1 MSRFRHGVWWHH
13 HPRSWWFL
21 DRGGPPGSA
30 TVVAMTNTSTLT
42 SFIARRL
49 PVLAGAALVP
59 FAVVVP
65 AHAAAPVI
73 CVGNPTGTCDDT
85 AATIPAALAKAAA
98 ANEIGT
104 TILVGPGTYSDGP
117 YYLDDVTLK
126 GSGQGQTILTLPAST
141 SKQTYLSAENSTVQ
155 DLTVKLAAADSSQDT
170 GIFAWQ
176 GSDVHDVTVDG
187 AGTYNALALKGHD
200 ATISSA
206 SVSMPLGTDAYG
218 IFGEGGLTVTD
229 STISA
234 RTGFRHSG
242 ADKTDRVARVRI
254 NATGTGILTDSG
266 TVEAD
271 SVLIDLGTSSGTG
284 LSAVNYNASTSAKG
298 IVANHVSVVGGGDNS
313 KGAVAWAANPNVVQ
327 QSTIW
332 FYNSIVEGPA
342 KDMVVTAGT
351 NQLGT
356 ASAKIIASYT
366 SYTSWHATTQPGGVA
381 QVLSG
386 TGRLDVDPKF
396 ADPAAGDYR
405 LTPGSPVV
413 DKGAPDA
420 GGAILDLAGKA
431 RVTDGDGDGTAVR
444 DMGAYE
450 LPTPAPTP
458 APSPTTPTTPT
469 TPSAP
474 TTAPAPVQA
483 DTTAPTTS
491 FTKKPGK
498 RVTKRKVRFGFTSDD
513 AGVTFSCKLDKG
525 AWRPCT
531 SPKTLRVKVGKH
543 RFSVRA
549 TDAAGNTDATPATFR
564 FTRVRAS

>member
-1 MSRFRHGVWWHH
+1 
-13 HPRSWWFL
+13 
-21 DRGGPPGSA
+21 
-30 TVVAMTNTSTLT
+30 MTNTSSLI
-42 SFIARRL
+42 SLVARRL

-73 CVGNPTGTCDDT
+73 CVGNPAGPCDDT
-85 AATIPAALAKAAA
+85 AATIPAALSKAE
-98 ANEIGT
+98 ANETGA

-126 GSGQGQTILTLPAST
+126 GSGQGQTIFTLPAST
-141 SKQTYLSAENSTVQ
+141 SKQTYLTAENSTVAG
-155 DLTVKLAAADSSQDT
+155 LTVKLAAADSSQDA

-187 AGTYNALALKGHD
+187 GGTYNATALKGYD

-206 SVSMPLGTDAYG
+206 TVQMPLDTDAIG
-218 IFGEGGLTVTD
+218 VSAEGGLTLTD
-229 STISA
+229 STITA
-234 RTGFRHSG
+234 RTGFQHSG
-242 ADKTDRVARVRI
+242 ANETDRLARVRI
-254 NATGTGILTDSG
+254 TTTGKGIATDSG

-271 SVLIDLGTSSGTG
+271 SVLIDLGSSSGTG
-284 LSAVNYNASTSAKG
+284 LSAVNYNNSTSAKG
-298 IVANHVSVVGGGDNS
+298 IVAHHVSIVGGGDDS
-313 KGAVAWAANPNVVQ
+313 QGAHAWAANPNVVQ

-332 FYNSIVEGPA
+332 FYSSIVEGPE
-342 KDMVVTAGT
+342 KDMVVAAGT

-356 ASAKIIASYT
+356 ANAKIVASHT

-386 TGRLDVDPKF
+386 TGRLDVDPLF

-413 DKGAPDA
+413 DKGDPAV

-431 RVTDGDGDGTAVR
+431 RVVDGDGDGTAVR

-450 LPTPAPTP
+450 LSAPVAPAPSTTSTPAP
-458 APSPTTPTTPT
+458 
-469 TPSAP
+469 
-474 TTAPAPVQA
+474 APADAV
-483 DTTAPTTS
+483 APTTS

-498 RVTKRKVRFGFTSDD
+498 RVTRSKVRFGFTSDE

-531 SPKTLRVKVGKH
+531 STRTLRVKIGKH
-543 RFSVRA
+543 RFLVRA
-549 TDAAGNTDATPATFR
+549 TDAAGNTDATPAAFR

>member
-13 HPRSWWFL
+13 HARSGWLL

-30 TVVAMTNTSTLT
+30 IVSAMTNTTSLT
-42 SFIARRL
+42 ASIVRRL
-49 PVLAGAALVP
+49 PVLAGVALVP
-59 FAVVVP
+59 LAVVVP
-65 AHAAAPVI
+65 AHAATPVI

-98 ANEIGT
+98 NETGA

-141 SKQTYLSAENSTVQ
+141 SKQTYLSAENSTVEG
-155 DLTVKLAAADSSQDT
+155 LTVKLTAADSSQDT
-170 GIFAWQ
+170 GIFVWQ
-176 GSDVHDVTVDG
+176 GSEVHDVTVDG
-187 AGTYNALALKGHD
+187 AGTYNATALHGYD

-206 SVSMPLGTDAYG
+206 SVSMPLGTDAIG
-218 IFGEGGLTVTD
+218 VSGEGGLTVTD

-242 ADKTDRVARVRI
+242 ANKTDRVARVRI
-254 NATGTGILTDSG
+254 NATGHGIATDSG

-284 LSAVNYNASTSAKG
+284 LSAVNYNASTSAKA
-298 IVANHVSVVGGGDNS
+298 IVANHVSIVGGGDNS
-313 KGAVAWAANPNVVQ
+313 QGAVAWAANPTVVQ

-332 FYNSIVEGPA
+332 FYNSIVEGPK

-351 NQLGT
+351 AQLGT

-366 SYTSWHATTQPGGVA
+366 SYTSWYATTQPGGVA

-413 DKGAPDA
+413 DKGDPAA
-420 GGAILDLAGKA
+420 GGSILDLAAKP
-431 RVTDGDGDGTAVR
+431 RVVDGDGNGTAVR

-450 LPTPAPTP
+450 LPTPALAP
-458 APSPTTPTTPT
+458 APSPTTP
-469 TPSAP
+469 AA
-474 TTAPAPVQA
+474 APAPA
-483 DTTAPTTS
+483 DTIAPTTS

-498 RVTKRKVRFGFTSDD
+498 RVTRAKVRFGFTSDE

-525 AWRPCT
+525 AWRRCT
-531 SPKTLRVKVGKH
+531 SPTTLRVKVGKH

-564 FTRVRAS
+564 FTRVRVS

>member
-1 MSRFRHGVWWHH
+1 
-13 HPRSWWFL
+13 
-21 DRGGPPGSA
+21 
-30 TVVAMTNTSTLT
+30 MTNTT
-42 SFIARRL
+42 SLSSLIARRL

-59 FAVVVP
+59 LAVVVP
-65 AHAAAPVI
+65 AHAATPVI

-98 ANEIGT
+98 NETGA

-126 GSGQGQTILTLPAST
+126 GSGQGQTIVTLPAST
-141 SKQTYLSAENSTVQ
+141 SKQTYLTAENSTVEG
-155 DLTVKLAAADSSQDT
+155 LTVKLAAADSSQDT

-187 AGTYNALALKGHD
+187 AGTYNATALHGFD

-206 SVSMPLGTDAYG
+206 SVSMPLGTDATG
-218 IFGEGGLTVTD
+218 VFAEGGLTVTD

-242 ADKTDRVARVRI
+242 ANKTDRVARVRI
-254 NATGTGILTDSG
+254 NTAGHGIATDSG

-298 IVANHVSVVGGGDNS
+298 IVANHVSIVGGGDNS
-313 KGAVAWAANPNVVQ
+313 QGAVAWAANPSVVQ

-332 FYNSIVEGPA
+332 FYNSIVEGPK

-351 NQLGT
+351 AQLGT
-356 ASAKIIASYT
+356 ASAKIITSYT

-420 GGAILDLAGKA
+420 GGAILDLAA
-431 RVTDGDGDGTAVR
+431 MPRVVDGDGDGTALR

-458 APSPTTPTTPT
+458 APSPTTVPTTPT
-469 TPSAP
+469 TP
-474 TTAPAPVQA
+474 TTAFAPAPA

-498 RVTKRKVRFGFTSDD
+498 RVTRAKVRVGFTSDE

-525 AWRPCT
+525 AWRSCT

-549 TDAAGNTDATPATFR
+549 TDAAGNTDATPATYR